1 MPNALIYPH
10 TAPSKSLVHNL
21 LPWFAK
27 AQILIPPGTSVQGF
41 AAELSRAGLV
51 EEIRPDAP
59 EAASSA
65 PEQQELKRLLRQWE
79 DWVAVRRSKGDLE
92 AIKAGVTSSPPPQE
106 TVRSLIEQIRTEPK
120 LQSRD
125 EAPPEFTPEL
135 LLHLAH
141 VRDLAAR
148 DVEDSY
154 DVLQE
159 GQEKLNRSLGLDLED
174 AAPAEYSQVQPDGA
188 PPVDYRML
196 EEELLEPRL
205 KAWARLL
212 PPASLQGAV
221 PAALGQDAARIL
233 GERLKAGGRR
243 SPAGVQSYEP
253 VFIAWPPRAA
263 RMVLP
268 DLGALKPADLA
279 GLLETLAAEGALEAC
294 RQGLNRIIRRAA
306 DEPMSA
312 SLAGELNDSAQ
323 ELAAGLEAHLPRVN
337 RKIALEI
344 LTLPGVD
351 PKGLLA
357 LMCDEPFTAAEG
369 SLVIANLVLV

>member
-10 TAPSKSLVHNL
+10 TAPPKSLVHNL
-21 LPWFAK
+21 LPWFGK
-27 AQILIPPGTSVQGF
+27 AQVLIPPGTSVQGF

-51 EEIRPDAP
+51 EEIRPNAP
-59 EAASSA
+59 ETAPSV
-65 PEQQELKRLLRQWE
+65 PEQQQLKRLLRQWE
-79 DWVAVRRSKGDLE
+79 DWVAMRRSKGDLD

-120 LQSRD
+120 LQSGD
-125 EAPPEFTPEL
+125 DTPPEFTPEL

-141 VRDLAAR
+141 VRDLAAQ
-148 DVEDSY
+148 DVENSY
-154 DVLQE
+154 EVLQE
-159 GQEKLNRSLGLDLED
+159 GQDALNRSLGLDLED

-205 KAWARLL
+205 KAWAGLL
-212 PPASLQGAV
+212 PPACLQGAV
-221 PAALGQDAARIL
+221 AAALGQDAARIL

-253 VFIAWPPRAA
+253 VFIAWPPRAV

-268 DLGALKPADLA
+268 DLGVLKPADLA
-279 GLLETLAAEGALEAC
+279 GLLESLAADGALEAS

-306 DEPMSA
+306 AEPMSA
-312 SLAGELNDSAQ
+312 GLAGALNDSAQ

-337 RKIALEI
+337 RNIALEL

-351 PKGLLA
+351 SEGLLA
-357 LMCDEPFTAAEG
+357 LMRDVPFTAVEG
-369 SLVIANLVLV
+369 SLVIVNLVLV